1 MEKAT
6 QAKTILT
13 TMPVFISGICLIR
26 CLLRKK
32 ETERERDPYRFQW
45 KTFCQMDIKNRSI
58 PEEGPGRCVQL
69 TTRGFC
75 ADPTSGFASLPC
87 TP

>member
-32 ETERERDPYRFQW
+32 ETERERETPIVFNGRHFVRWTLKTAVFQ
-45 KTFCQMDIKNRSI
+45 RR
-58 PEEGPGRCVQL
+58 GRV
-69 TTRGFC
+69 GVY
-75 ADPTSGFASLPC
+75 S
-87 TP
+87 

>member
-32 ETERERDPYRFQW
+32 ETERERLLSFS
-45 KTFCQMDIKNRSI
+45 MEDILSD
-58 PEEGPGRCVQL
+58 GH
-69 TTRGFC
+69 
-75 ADPTSGFASLPC
+75 
-87 TP
+87 